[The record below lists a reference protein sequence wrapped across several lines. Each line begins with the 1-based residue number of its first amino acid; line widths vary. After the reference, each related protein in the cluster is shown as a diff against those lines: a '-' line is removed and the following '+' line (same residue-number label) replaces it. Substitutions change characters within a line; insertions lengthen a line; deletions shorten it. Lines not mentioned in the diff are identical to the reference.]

1 MATPESYD
9 LPPDPALD
17 ARLTELRN
25 RFKAVL
31 PQRMGTIQQRV
42 VALQPGSWDSAVRE
56 ELKNEVHSLA
66 GSAGLFGFDQIGA
79 AAGELERL
87 IMRVSKQPAA
97 SPADM
102 IEIQDAATRLEA
114 AVHAA

>member
-1 MATPESYD
+1 MATPEPSD
-9 LPPDPALD
+9 LPLDPALD

-31 PQRMGTIQQRV
+31 PQRMEAIQQR
-42 VALQPGSWDSAVRE
+42 LGTLLPGSWDSVIRE

-66 GSAGLFGFDQIGA
+66 GSAGLFGFDRIGA
-79 AAGELERL
+79 VAGELERL
-87 IMRVSKQPAA
+87 IMRVSKQLAA

-102 IEIQDAATRLEA
+102 DAIQDAATRLEA
-114 AVHAA
+114 VVRDA